1 MMVVVML
8 TTVVVVM
15 MIMLVVVAGILML
28 MMRVIREFIIQ
39 QALALIFTHIFTWNP
54 YCISIII
61 SMRKER

>member
-1 MMVVVML
+1 MMVVV

-15 MIMLVVVAGILML
+15 MIMLVVVAVMLML
-28 MMRVIREFIIQ
+28 MMRVIREFVTQ
-39 QALALIFTHIFTWNP
+39 QALTLIFTYIFTCNS